1 MVDPRIYRAT
11 LALVVIAVIVFGFSL
26 TPAPTPA
33 SSALAP
39 GQFFADAYQAC
50 CQVQTPAHGHG
61 APPSFASQFP
71 DRAPGSSGDNALAG
85 DIYRQLT
92 GISGFS
98 VSRSHFTAETADGSR
113 PLETVTATRTG
124 IGAGMIVVV
133 SDRDAEGSPAA
144 AQLSGTAVLLGLARA
159 LGGATLQRTVML
171 VSTSGTIGE
180 VGAAQL
186 ANRLG
191 GQDVDAV
198 ITLGDLAGEHLS
210 GSVVRSWS
218 VGDLQTPPVLRNTLA
233 KFVHSQTGI
242 TVGSPGP
249 LSQIIHLAF
258 PFTLDQQAPF
268 LAAGIP
274 AVGLSTLADH
284 SPPAYEPMD
293 PVRLDGLGGAVLQTV
308 EALETART
316 VPAPSS
322 YLTIGG
328 QLVPLWAVRLLVLAL
343 IFPVLAT
350 TVDAMARARRRGHQ
364 LITWLA
370 WVLVGAVP
378 FLIAVAAVVI
388 AGKLGA
394 LPTTPAGPVA
404 GGVVLR
410 GGGVA
415 VMGVAAVLAAGGSY
429 LLRPWLLRLAAG
441 LGARTGDP
449 SSPRIEGAAVALMMV
464 TSALALLLWLFNPF
478 AALLLV
484 PALHCWL
491 WIADPDVR
499 ERPRLVLALAL
510 IGIAPALVVGIYY
523 WHDLGVSLLG
533 LVWSG
538 VLLVA
543 GGGLSIAAAAF
554 WAVALG
560 AFVSAV
566 VLAIRTIRTPQAAD
580 APVTV
585 RGPVT
590 YAGPGSLGG
599 TESSAVRR

>member
-26 TPAPTPA
+26 TPAPAPA
-33 SSALAP
+33 SSSLAP
-39 GQFFADAYQAC
+39 GQFFVNAYQVC
-50 CQVQTPAHGHG
+50 CDLAPHQT
-61 APPSFASQFP
+61 SFATRFP
-71 DRAPGSSGDNALAG
+71 NRTPGSAGDDALAT
-85 DIYRQLT
+85 DVYTQLT
-92 GISGFS
+92 AIKGFGVRQS
-98 VSRSHFTAETADGSR
+98 AATVETATGSR
-113 PLETVTATRTG
+113 TIETVTARRTG
-124 IGAGMIVVV
+124 VNAGTIVVL
-133 SDRDAEGSPAA
+133 SSRDAEGSPAA

-159 LGGATLQRTVML
+159 LGGANLQRTVML
-171 VSTSGTIGE
+171 VSTSGTVGE

-186 ANRLG
+186 VDQLAG
-191 GQDVDAV
+191 HSVDAV
-198 ITLGDLAGEHLS
+198 ITLGDLAGEHLA
-210 GSVVRSWS
+210 GSVVQAWS
-218 VGDLQTPPVLRNTLA
+218 NGDVETPPMLRDTLA
-233 KFVHSQTGI
+233 AFVRSEAGV
-242 TVGSPGP
+242 TVSSPGP
-249 LSQIIHLAF
+249 LSQVIHLAF
-258 PFTLDQQAPF
+258 PFTLGQQAPF
-268 LAAGIP
+268 LQAGIP
-274 AVGLSTLADH
+274 AVGLSVLSDH
-284 SPPAYEPMD
+284 TPPAYEPMD
-293 PVRLDGLGGAVLQTV
+293 PARLDGLGGAVLRTV
-308 EALETART
+308 EALETSPT

-388 AGKLGA
+388 AGKVGA
-394 LPTTPAGPVA
+394 LPATPSGPVA
-404 GGVVLR
+404 GGVVLT

-415 VMGVAAVLAAGGSY
+415 VIGVAAALAAGGSY

-449 SSPRIEGAAVALMMV
+449 SSPRIEGAAVALMIV
-464 TSALALLLWLFNPF
+464 TGLLALLLWLFNPF

-499 ERPRLVLALAL
+499 ERRRLVLALAL
-510 IGIAPALVVGIYY
+510 IGFAPALVVGIYY
-523 WHDLGVSLLG
+523 WHVLG
-533 LVWSG
+533 LSPLGLLWSG

-560 AFVSAV
+560 AFASAV

>member
-26 TPAPTPA
+26 APAPAAEST
-33 SSALAP
+33 ALAP
-39 GQFFADAYQAC
+39 GQFFMDAYQTC
-50 CQVQTPAHGHG
+50 CDLAVPS
-61 APPSFASQFP
+61 SFASAFP
-71 DRAPGSSGDNALAG
+71 NRAPGSAGDDQLAG
-85 DIYRQLT
+85 EIYHQL
-92 GISGFS
+92 IAIKGFG
-98 VSRSHFTAETADGSR
+98 VREGQFTAETANGSR
-113 PLETVTATRTG
+113 ALATVTATRTG
-124 IGAGMIVVV
+124 VNAGTIVVI
-133 SDRDAEGSPAA
+133 STRDAEGSPAA

-171 VSTSGTIGE
+171 VSTSGTVGE
-180 VGAAQL
+180 VGAAALAKQL
-186 ANRLG
+186 AG
-191 GQDVDAV
+191 HDVDAV
-198 ITLGDLAGEHLS
+198 ITLGDLAGAHLN
-210 GSVVRSWS
+210 GSVVQSWS
-218 VGDLQTPPVLRNTLA
+218 TGDLETPPVLRDTLA
-233 KFVHSQTGI
+233 AFVRSQAG
-242 TVGSPGP
+242 VSFGAPGP

-258 PFTLDQQAPF
+258 PFTLGQQAPF

-308 EALETART
+308 EALEAGPT
-316 VPAPSS
+316 VPASSS
-322 YLTIGG
+322 YITIGG
-328 QLVPLWAVRLLVLAL
+328 QLVPLWAIRLLVLAL

-378 FLIAVAAVVI
+378 FLIAAAAIVI
-388 AGKLGA
+388 AGKAGA
-394 LPTTPAGPVA
+394 LPATPSGPVA
-404 GGVVLR
+404 GGVVLS

-415 VMGVAAVLAAGGSY
+415 VMAVVAVLAAGGSY

-441 LGARTGDP
+441 LGAHTGDP
-449 SSPRIEGAAVALMMV
+449 SSPRIEGAAVGLMIV

-478 AALLLV
+478 AGLLLV

-491 WIADPDVR
+491 WIADPNVR
-499 ERPRLVLALAL
+499 ERRRLVLVLALV
-510 IGIAPALVVGIYY
+510 GIVPALVVAIYY
-523 WHDLGVSLLG
+523 WHELGVSLLG
-533 LVWSG
+533 LVWSA

-560 AFVSAV
+560 AFASAV
-566 VLAIRTIRTPQAAD
+566 VLAIRAIRTPQAAD
-580 APVTV
+580 VPITV
-585 RGPVT
+585 RGPAT